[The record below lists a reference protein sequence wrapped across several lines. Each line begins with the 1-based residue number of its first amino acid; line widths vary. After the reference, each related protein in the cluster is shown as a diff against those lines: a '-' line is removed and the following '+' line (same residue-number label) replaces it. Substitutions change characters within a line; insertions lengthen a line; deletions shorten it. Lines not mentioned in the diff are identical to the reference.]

1 MIVVTDHGVAVVV
14 AVDADDAVV
23 VAADDDIDSEAIV
36 VVALGLSV
44 YEVADSS
51 KDLFR
56 RDPVRSRRRI
66 TTIIKIILIILQII
80 QIMLIMI
87 ICRRGRLAHGIHAF
101 VVGRMRIRVLSRVF
115 CIVHS
120 WALVC
125 LWSVERLLSGST

>member
-23 VAADDDIDSEAIV
+23 VAADDVASDALV
-36 VVALGLSV
+36 VVAAVGLSV
-44 YEVADSS
+44 YAVADSS
-51 KDLFR
+51 KDPFR

-66 TTIIKIILIILQII
+66 TTIIMIIIIILPII

-87 ICRRGRLAHGIHAF
+87 ICGRGRLAHGIHAF